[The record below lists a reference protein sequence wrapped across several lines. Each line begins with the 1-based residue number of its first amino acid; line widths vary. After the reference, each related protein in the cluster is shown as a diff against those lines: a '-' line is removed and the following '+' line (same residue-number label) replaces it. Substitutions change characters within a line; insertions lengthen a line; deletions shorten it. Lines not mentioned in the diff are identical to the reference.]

1 MNGHPS
7 DDLAAFAL
15 GVLDAP
21 ERESVERHLPTC
33 ETCRDEVAAFAETAW
48 SIAQTAALD
57 TPSGLRDSIVA
68 RAMHEARPLLPPRP
82 LSRVDRLIAVLRRPI
97 PVAVPLALALLLVV
111 SLAGLAG
118 ARRDAGAYAAALS
131 GVASAHV
138 IPLFGNQT
146 ALRGSVVVPATGAPA
161 YLILD
166 LPAAPSGK
174 VWEAWIL
181 NGERP
186 IGAGIT
192 DARSGVTTV
201 LLTAPLGTGN
211 GVAVTLEPAGG
222 SLAPTTAPV
231 LAGRT

>member
-15 GVLDAP
+15 GVLDAS
-21 ERESVERHLPTC
+21 ERESVERHLSDCPA
-33 ETCRDEVAAFAETAW
+33 CRDEVAAFAETAW

-57 TPSGLRDSIVA
+57 TPPGLRESIVA
-68 RAMHEARPLLPPRP
+68 RATRDARPLATPRP
-82 LSRVDRLIAVLRRPI
+82 VPIFDRVIGALRRPI

-118 ARRDAGAYAAALS
+118 ARRDADAYATALS
-131 GVASAHV
+131 GVASARV
-138 IPLFGNQT
+138 IPLFGTET
-146 ALRGSVVVPATGAPA
+146 ALRGSVIVPASGAPA

-181 NGERP
+181 NGEKP
-186 IGAGIT
+186 IAAGIT
-192 DARSGVTTV
+192 AGRSGVTTI
-201 LLTAPLGTGN
+201 LLTAPLGTGD

-222 SLAPTTAPV
+222 SRSPTTAPV